1 MKERSRTEY
10 SLLNIFTGIFGYGI
24 NTIVGFICRILFV
37 RILSADY
44 LGISGLFTN
53 ILSMLS
59 LAELGISSAITY
71 ALYKPIANDDKKK
84 IAAIMQFYKK
94 AYIVIGLLVGIVG
107 IAILPFLNL
116 IIHEPP
122 AVKENIYMIY
132 FLYLLGSVLSYF
144 YSYKSSLLTAMQRNY
159 IVIGYSYIITIMQ
172 NIIQIA
178 VLALTHKYIL
188 YLVIQVIFGFLYN
201 FSISYKA
208 DKDYPYINQKTT
220 SLNKEETR
228 GIFKNI
234 KALAVYKLSGVLVN
248 STDNIA
254 ITFFRGI
261 KTVGF
266 ASNYTLFSSI
276 LNTLITQIFNSLTGS
291 VGNLIASTNEDKQYK
306 FFKVLNLANFWL
318 YGWAA
323 IGMAFVSGD
332 LVHMLYGNQYVM
344 DLKIPIILAL
354 NFYSIGMIHASYTY
368 KSAMGLFQYG
378 QYILI
383 FTGIINLA
391 LDIVLGRQFGTFGIF
406 LATMIARLLTNLWY
420 EPYAVY
426 KYGLKKNPVLYF
438 IRQLV
443 FSIIL
448 VIIGLICWKLC
459 SLCHF
464 KIMVNI
470 IVKIITCSVVTNIMI
485 IVCFWHSE
493 EFKYFLNKITNILK
507 INRRG

>member
-172 NIIQIA
+172 NI
-178 VLALTHKYIL
+178 
-188 YLVIQVIFGFLYN
+188 
-201 FSISYKA
+201 YK
-208 DKDYPYINQKTT
+208 
-220 SLNKEETR
+220 
-228 GIFKNI
+228 
-234 KALAVYKLSGVLVN
+234 
-248 STDNIA
+248 
-254 ITFFRGI
+254 
-261 KTVGF
+261 
-266 ASNYTLFSSI
+266 
-276 LNTLITQIFNSLTGS
+276 
-291 VGNLIASTNEDKQYK
+291 
-306 FFKVLNLANFWL
+306 
-318 YGWAA
+318 
-323 IGMAFVSGD
+323 
-332 LVHMLYGNQYVM
+332 
-344 DLKIPIILAL
+344 
-354 NFYSIGMIHASYTY
+354 
-368 KSAMGLFQYG
+368 
-378 QYILI
+378 
-383 FTGIINLA
+383 
-391 LDIVLGRQFGTFGIF
+391 
-406 LATMIARLLTNLWY
+406 
-420 EPYAVY
+420 
-426 KYGLKKNPVLYF
+426 
-438 IRQLV
+438 
-443 FSIIL
+443 
-448 VIIGLICWKLC
+448 
-459 SLCHF
+459 
-464 KIMVNI
+464 
-470 IVKIITCSVVTNIMI
+470 
-485 IVCFWHSE
+485 
-493 EFKYFLNKITNILK
+493 
-507 INRRG
+507 